1 MHLWI
6 TPAGGKL
13 WRWKYRFESR
23 EKLMSFGGYPDV
35 PLSLARE
42 RHLETRKL
50 LASGTDP
57 MADRKTEKAA
67 AENSFQSI
75 ARAWWEHWQD
85 GKNLHHAVQVWR
97 PIFYLISVRGPS
109 PLSKR

>member
-1 MHLWI
+1 
-6 TPAGGKL
+6 
-13 WRWKYRFESR
+13 
-23 EKLMSFGGYPDV
+23 MSFGGYPDV

-57 MADRKTEKAA
+57 MADRKAEKAA

>member
-1 MHLWI
+1 
-6 TPAGGKL
+6 
-13 WRWKYRFESR
+13 
-23 EKLMSFGGYPDV
+23 MSFGGYPDV

-57 MADRKTEKAA
+57 MADRKAEKAA

-85 GKNLHHAVQVWR
+85 GKNLHHAVQVKRRWR
-97 PIFYLISVRGPS
+97 PIFYLI
-109 PLSKR
+109 